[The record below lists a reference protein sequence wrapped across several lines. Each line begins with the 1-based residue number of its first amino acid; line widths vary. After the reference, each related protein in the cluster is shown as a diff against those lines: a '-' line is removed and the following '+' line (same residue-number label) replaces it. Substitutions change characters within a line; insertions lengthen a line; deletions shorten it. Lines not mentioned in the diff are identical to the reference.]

1 MVIRVKINSQYIYIF
16 IYIYISVNAVKVT
29 RNFLRHVNIFIVEFS
44 SVNKK
49 NVFTKLFELCE
60 WRNLGFYDCN
70 TAANANIAV
79 AVLYF
84 ALILRYML

>member
-1 MVIRVKINSQYIYIF
+1 MW
-16 IYIYISVNAVKVT
+16 VNAVKVI

-84 ALILRYML
+84 ALILRYIV